1 VDLTVSQVGP
11 TAQAVYADMLRT
23 EVAPRLRG
31 LGFKGSGSSYVLPD
45 DDRWLIVAF
54 QKDHYSRKDCVR
66 FTVNLSV
73 ADKREWA
80 EARVATTSL
89 PLRPSGNTQY
99 MGTEM
104 AIIRLGNL
112 MPPNGQDRW
121 WEVGPLRPGGPPAK
135 RVLKAIERLAL
146 PWFQTGAARWPEMAR
161 RP

>member
-1 VDLTVSQVGP
+1 VDPTASRVGP

-23 EVAPRLRG
+23 EIAARLRG
-31 LGFKGSGSSYVLPD
+31 LGFQGSGSSYVLPD
-45 DDRWLIVAF
+45 DDRSLIVAF
-54 QKDHYSRKDCVR
+54 QKDYYSRKDCVR

-89 PLRPSGNTQY
+89 PHRPSGNAHY
-99 MGTEM
+99 METEM
-104 AIIRLGNL
+104 AVIRLGNL
-112 MPPNGQDRW
+112 MPPDGQDRW
-121 WEVGPLRPGGPPAK
+121 WEVGPRRPAGPPAK

-146 PWFQTGAARWPEMAR
+146 PWFRTGAARWPEMAR